1 MVRRGPPSLAGTDL
15 SGMDMSVPLHA
26 LTRESEWEKFGV
38 PLFLADAMNSAR
50 GKDVIERVTSGMDWA
65 KGTWAKNA
73 KAKKVKGGDDTDR
86 GEGVLARK

>member
-1 MVRRGPPSLAGTDL
+1 
-15 SGMDMSVPLHA
+15 
-26 LTRESEWEKFGV
+26 
-38 PLFLADAMNSAR
+38 MNSAR

-86 GEGVLARK
+86 GEGVLLASKEVYALNLILICNSLKRTVYFKRLLPSLQKTCNRSLTLHFKR